1 MAEYILFGVLVGIFL
16 FSTIIVCWQLVM
28 TILEVRGI
36 LKVVRGLT
44 EEVQPTLYEVNEILR
59 KTNVVLDEAG
69 ETYQSLGENVN
80 RAKGEAGNFKQ
91 RVAHWKTVALAGVQR
106 GVDVYKAGAEDLKDK
121 PLQLSS
127 PEENEAQVL
136 LPKEQSQS

>member
-69 ETYQSLGENVN
+69 DTYQSLGENMN
-80 RAKGEAGNFKQ
+80 RAKGNAKNFKQ
-91 RVAHWKTVALAGVQR
+91 RLAHWKIVLMT
-106 GVDVYKAGAEDLKDK
+106 GAQKGLEAYQADAEEHADDA
-121 PLQLSS
+121 PLQLPEHTQDAVTLPAKDAVSS
-127 PEENEAQVL
+127 
-136 LPKEQSQS
+136 